1 MRRPYRVTLVST
13 TTTTILVDAHSPEE
27 AEVVA
32 EAYVEDGELGD
43 EVSRETVIEDVEPI
57 DFGALGEEQEES

>member
-1 MRRPYRVTLVST
+1 MRRPWRVTIVST
-13 TTTTILVDAHSPEE
+13 VTSTVTVDAHSPEE

-57 DFGALGEEQEES
+57 DFGTLGEEQEES